1 MNVARLF
8 GGTDRGNHPV
18 RCTGLACGTTLG
30 SRIRRWVASLGLGLV
45 LLTACTPH
53 RSVEFR
59 PVGDEPFPPRDR
71 PAEISVDPEAAI
83 SARGYVRIGWVSV
96 RHEVRVC
103 FEDGTCA
110 TRIHPTNPASEA
122 RRVAAEHGGDLLR
135 VAAIERI
142 ERQPLRRVGRCRV
155 KMVNPQAEI
164 QRALLLPRDICIE
177 REWIRGVK
185 ETVVSE
191 GSVWRLGAGSNES
204 GGTVAANRLRLV
216 PASIHLCCEER

>member
-1 MNVARLF
+1 
-8 GGTDRGNHPV
+8 
-18 RCTGLACGTTLG
+18 
-30 SRIRRWVASLGLGLV
+30 
-45 LLTACTPH
+45 
-53 RSVEFR
+53 
-59 PVGDEPFPPRDR
+59 VGDEPFPPRDR

-135 VAAIERI
+135 VTAIERI
-142 ERQPLRRVGRCRV
+142 ERQSLRRVGRCRV

-164 QRALLLPRDICIE
+164 QRALLWPRDICIE

-191 GSVWRLGAGSNES
+191 GTVWRLGSGANES
-204 GGTVAANRLRLV
+204 GGTVAANPSRLE
-216 PASIHLCCEER
+216 PASIYLFSEER

>member
-1 MNVARLF
+1 MNVARIF
-8 GGTDRGNHPV
+8 GGTARGNRLV
-18 RCTGLACGTTLG
+18 RCTGLARGSTLG
-30 SRIRRWVASLGLGLV
+30 SRIGWWIASIGLV
-45 LLTACTPH
+45 LLLLAACTFH
-53 RSVEFR
+53 RTVEFR
-59 PVGDEPFPPRDR
+59 PAGDESFPPRDR
-71 PAEISVDPEAAI
+71 PAEISVDLEAAI

-135 VAAIERI
+135 VTVIERI
-142 ERQPLRRVGRCRV
+142 KRQPLRREGRCRV

-164 QRALLLPRDICIE
+164 QRSLLLPRDICIE
-177 REWIRGVK
+177 RKWIRGVK

-191 GSVWRLGAGSNES
+191 GSVWRLGSGANE
-204 GGTVAANRLRLV
+204 GDGTVAANPRRLNPDSMPLFR
-216 PASIHLCCEER
+216 EDR